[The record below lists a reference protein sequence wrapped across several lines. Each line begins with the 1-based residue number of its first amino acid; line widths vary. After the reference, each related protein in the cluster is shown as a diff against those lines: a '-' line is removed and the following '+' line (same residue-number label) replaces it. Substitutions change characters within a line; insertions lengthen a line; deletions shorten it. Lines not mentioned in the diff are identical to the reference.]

1 MRRVLVVLILLGNI
15 SCSDSSTSSSET
27 TTNKQEDYA
36 YKLTVLS
43 NPSLSDT
50 EQVGKRYRFLIPRMV
65 GFCEDVPHAD
75 KAADMVYFI
84 FKKLMDIGLVNQED
98 LLPHTEALHRII
110 TETALLEERQT
121 VKECTQLFVM
131 YLNARKNGNS
141 LDDSVDL
148 VATGYSSG
156 MRLE

>member
-36 YKLTVLS
+36 YKLTMLS

-50 EQVGKRYRFLIPRMV
+50 EQVERRYRFLIPRMV

-84 FKKLMDIGLVNQED
+84 FKKLTDIGLVNQED
-98 LLPHTEALHRII
+98 LLPHTEALHHII
-110 TETALLEERQT
+110 TETALLEEGQI
-121 VKECTQLFVM
+121 VKECAQLFVM

-148 VATGYSSG
+148 VVTGYSSG